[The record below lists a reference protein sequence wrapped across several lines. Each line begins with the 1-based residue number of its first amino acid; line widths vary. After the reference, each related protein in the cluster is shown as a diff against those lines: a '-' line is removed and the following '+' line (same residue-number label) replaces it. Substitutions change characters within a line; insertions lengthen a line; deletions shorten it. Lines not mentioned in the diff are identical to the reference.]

1 LATIRPSDPLSI
13 VGECVGDLAKS
24 VVGLKSRPQQA
35 DQAISELPKTLR
47 KSVDYPDKQPG
58 SGPRLLREEL
68 NSPNL
73 QTDTDL

>member
-1 LATIRPSDPLSI
+1 LLTV
-13 VGECVGDLAKS
+13 VGECIGDLATTD
-24 VVGLKSRPQQA
+24 VGLKSRPQQA
-35 DQAISELPKTLR
+35 GQAISELPATLR

-58 SGPRLLREEL
+58 SDPRLLREEL